1 MKRAI
6 KLITANIVVLLVWS
20 VGLSGNVHGNN
31 GKQLFWAEDI
41 PVEMVSFGACEADG
55 YLYLHGGH
63 KGKAHTYS
71 KEHHENVFL
80 RAKIKPRGGW
90 EKLQPGSPAQGYA
103 MVSYKGQILKVG
115 GSQATNEPDED
126 HNLHSLD
133 LIELYDPKKNKW
145 SVRGMLPEP
154 RSSHE
159 AVVIGDKLYV
169 VGGWDFGNGRE
180 AWLGCISA
188 DLTEKELKWT
198 TLPEMPIDRRAFS
211 IAHDDRYIYLVG
223 GMDDQGTLNDFDF
236 YDTKNKEWARGP
248 KVPTK
253 GGLKAFGSA
262 AGYLEGNVYASD
274 AGDVLHRYD
283 LADEKWHEAGK
294 LNAARFFHRIVC
306 YSGDVFVI
314 GGTSRKTGAVHSIEK
329 ISVEKNSPR
338 VGVLDGA
345 HWPGFRGDG
354 SSLTAAK
361 NLPTKWADKDVKW
374 AQNVEGYG
382 QSSPVVFNGRV
393 FVTSVIGDNKESL
406 GVHCYDL
413 KTGQNAWSKIV
424 ENSNHQKITD
434 YISKGAPTPCVDEN
448 GVYCFFETGQL
459 LAIGHDGEIQW
470 QRSLTK
476 EYGDFQ
482 GNHGVGT
489 SLVQSSDHLVLLIDH
504 SADGYLLKLSK
515 KTGENSWKID
525 REKRVS
531 WSTPVID
538 ATVSPNQI
546 VISSN
551 GIVEGVSFK
560 NGRQLWSYL
569 GVEKN
574 TIPSATV
581 TRDLILVGSSVK
593 PSSIALP
600 RDKAGSITKDQVSW
614 TAENATSS
622 MSSPLVVGENVY
634 YVSRAGVLSCNDL
647 KTGKQLWD
655 HRLPASCW
663 ATPVG
668 AGDAIYYFCKEGSTV
683 VMKNERSGPVELAKS
698 KLDIEGPVYGVAVVD
713 GAIVMR
719 TGSQVVALLN

>member
-1 MKRAI
+1 MKLRLNTLLGSAICLTGFVMANDRAE
-6 KLITANIVVLLVWS
+6 
-20 VGLSGNVHGNN
+20 
-31 GKQLFWAEDI
+31 LFWEQDM
-41 PVEMVSFGACEADG
+41 PLEMVSFGACESDG
-55 YLYLHGGH
+55 YLYIHGGH

-71 KEHHENVFL
+71 KNNHENVFY
-80 RAKIKPRGGW
+80 RIKLEPKGEL
-90 EKLQPGSPAQGYA
+90 EKLKPGTPSQGYA
-103 MVSYKGQILKVG
+103 MVTHRGRILKVG
-115 GSQATNEPDED
+115 GSQATNDPDEG

-133 LIELYDPKKNKW
+133 LIESYNPKTNNW
-145 SVRGMLPEP
+145 SIRGKLPEP

-159 AVVIGDKLYV
+159 AVVIDDTLYV
-169 VGGWDFGNGRE
+169 FGGWDYGNGRE

-188 DLTEKELKWT
+188 DLSKEKLTWKQ
-198 TLPEMPIDRRAFS
+198 LPDMPVDRRAFS
-211 IAHDDRYIYLVG
+211 IAHDDLYVYLLG
-223 GMDDQGTLNDFDF
+223 GMDDEGTMNYFDF
-236 YDTKNKEWARGP
+236 YDIKKEEWARGP
-248 KVPTK
+248 EVPSK

-262 AGYLEGNVYASD
+262 AGFWNGSVYASD
-274 AGDVLHRYD
+274 SGDVLHRYD
-283 LADEKWHEAGK
+283 VVEEKWHKGSR
-294 LNAARFFHRIVC
+294 LTTARFFHRIVF
-306 YSGDVFVI
+306 YNGEMYVI
-314 GGTSRKTGAVHSIEK
+314 GGTSRKTGAVNTIEK
-329 ISVEKNSPR
+329 ISVSKKSKK
-338 VGVLDGA
+338 VAALDGA

-382 QSSPVVFNGRV
+382 QSSPVVFNGMV

-424 ENSNHQKITD
+424 ENSNHQKISD

-489 SLVQSSDHLVLLIDH
+489 SLVQSSNHLVLLIDH

-600 RDKAGSITKDQVSW
+600 RDKAGSIAKDQVSW

>member
-1 MKRAI
+1 MANDRAE
-6 KLITANIVVLLVWS
+6 
-20 VGLSGNVHGNN
+20 
-31 GKQLFWAEDI
+31 LFWEQDM
-41 PVEMVSFGACEADG
+41 PLEMVSFGACESDG
-55 YLYLHGGH
+55 YLYIHGGH

-71 KEHHENVFL
+71 KNNHENVFYRIKL
-80 RAKIKPRGGW
+80 EPKGELEKIKSGTP
-90 EKLQPGSPAQGYA
+90 SQGYA
-103 MVSYKGQILKVG
+103 MVTHRGRILKVG
-115 GSQATNEPDED
+115 GSQATNDPDEG

-133 LIELYDPKKNKW
+133 LIESYNPKTNNW
-145 SVRGMLPEP
+145 SIRGKLPEP

-159 AVVIGDKLYV
+159 AVVIDDTLYV
-169 VGGWDFGNGRE
+169 FGGWDYGNGRE

-188 DLTEKELKWT
+188 DLSKEKLTWKQ
-198 TLPEMPIDRRAFS
+198 LPDMPVDRRAFS
-211 IAHDDRYIYLVG
+211 IAHDDLYVYLLG
-223 GMDDQGTLNDFDF
+223 GMDDEGTMNYFDF
-236 YDTKNKEWARGP
+236 YDIKKEEWARGP
-248 KVPTK
+248 EVPSK

-262 AGYLEGNVYASD
+262 AGFWNGSVYASD
-274 AGDVLHRYD
+274 SGDVLHRYD
-283 LADEKWHEAGK
+283 VVEEKWHKGSR
-294 LNAARFFHRIVC
+294 LTTARFFHRIVF
-306 YSGDVFVI
+306 YNGEMYVI
-314 GGTSRKTGAVHSIEK
+314 GGTSRKTGAVNTIEK
-329 ISVEKNSPR
+329 ISVSKKSKK
-338 VGVLDGA
+338 VAALDGA

-382 QSSPVVFNGRV
+382 QSSPVVFNGMV

-424 ENSNHQKITD
+424 ENSNHQKISD

-476 EYGDFQ
+476 EYGGFQ

-489 SLVQSSDHLVLLIDH
+489 SLVQSSNHLVLLIDH

-600 RDKAGSITKDQVSW
+600 RDKAGSIAKDQVSW